1 MLRSHAVA
9 AMIDLPKHLSHFL
22 NRLSLGKLGSQNQTV
37 IGGVTARA
45 QDVIH
50 VLLRNR
56 KSEGRRRDALR
67 FHVFN
72 QRNLLRFAGN
82 DEAHLLQHGVVIR
95 QA

>member
-9 AMIDLPKHLSHFL
+9 AVINLPENLRHFF
-22 NRLSLGKLGSQNQTV
+22 NRLSLGKLGSQNHTV

-67 FHVFN
+67 FHGID
-72 QRNLLRFAGN
+72 QCDLLRFAGD

-95 QA
+95 QT